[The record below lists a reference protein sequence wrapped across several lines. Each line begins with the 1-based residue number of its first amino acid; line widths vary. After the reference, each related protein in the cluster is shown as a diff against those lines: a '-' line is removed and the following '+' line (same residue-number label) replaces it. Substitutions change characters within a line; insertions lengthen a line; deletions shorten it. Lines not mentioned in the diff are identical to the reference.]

1 MTLNVHKFAA
11 IKGRQSGDD
20 YYTVVCEMAIIP
32 RLFLFNEATIPTE
45 LRAQRH
51 INKSRIPEIA
61 RYIVD
66 NPKNYIFSA
75 LTASID
81 GNVSFKPLRLN
92 GKDSEVGEL
101 EIAGDAKLMINDGQ
115 HRRAA
120 IEKALTENPDLAR
133 DTDSYSKRHLQTLI
147 LFPARSRRC

>member
-1 MTLNVHKFAA
+1 MSLNVHKFAA

-66 NPKNYIFSA
+66 NPKIIFFQ
-75 LTASID
+75 L
-81 GNVSFKPLRLN
+81 
-92 GKDSEVGEL
+92 
-101 EIAGDAKLMINDGQ
+101 
-115 HRRAA
+115 
-120 IEKALTENPDLAR
+120 
-133 DTDSYSKRHLQTLI
+133 
-147 LFPARSRRC
+147 

>member
-1 MTLNVHKFAA
+1 MSLNVHKFAA

-81 GNVSFKPLRLN
+81 GNVNFKPLRLN

-101 EIAGDAKLMINDGQ
+101 EL
-115 HRRAA
+115 
-120 IEKALTENPDLAR
+120 
-133 DTDSYSKRHLQTLI
+133 SLI
-147 LFPARSRRC
+147 HI

>member
-66 NPKNYIFSA
+66 NPKNYIFPSEKFFF
-75 LTASID
+75 L
-81 GNVSFKPLRLN
+81 NVINKSKILPFMLPTIGIFK
-92 GKDSEVGEL
+92 K
-101 EIAGDAKLMINDGQ
+101 
-115 HRRAA
+115 
-120 IEKALTENPDLAR
+120 
-133 DTDSYSKRHLQTLI
+133 YY
-147 LFPARSRRC
+147 